1 MKAQLRTSIIVL
13 LAAGILPACGHLH
26 KVEDVKIDA
35 ELVTAKA
42 EITSPEVSKG
52 DTVSVYTTSCK
63 RVVTDRHGFKNR
75 CRDTV
80 VGKAEVMDVLEDEH
94 SLLQAQDG
102 LILDDSMRV
111 ESINE

>member
-1 MKAQLRTSIIVL
+1 MKNLWRNMFLVA
-13 LAAGILPACGHLH
+13 LAAGVLPACGHLH

-35 ELVTAKA
+35 EVVTAKA
-42 EITSPEVSKG
+42 EITSPEVNKG

-63 RVVTDRHGFKNR
+63 KIFTGRHGFKNR

-80 VGKAEVMDVLEDEH
+80 VGKAEVLDVLEDEH

-111 ESINE
+111 ESIN